1 VYFAHNAHRTRWF
14 SYGHVVTIRLRR
26 LGLFD

>member
-1 VYFAHNAHRTRWF
+1 VYFAHDVQRVSLF

-26 LGLFD
+26 LELFD